1 GGEKVWNSFD
11 KEAQDYINNLLTPL
25 PNYISNTLENTK
37 KRKNALL
44 EAIDISNEVK
54 LKFK

>member
-1 GGEKVWNSFD
+1 GGKNIWDFFD
-11 KEAQDYINNLLTPL
+11 KKEKDYLSNLLTPL
-25 PNYISNTLENTK
+25 PNYIINTLENTK
-37 KRKNALL
+37 KRKDALS